1 MTSLHLL
8 AVVAHPDDAEL
19 SSGGT
24 LIKTAKHGHRTG
36 VLDLTAGEMGS
47 RGSAAIRA
55 D

>member
-1 MTSLHLL
+1 MTSLHVL

-24 LIKTAKHGHRTG
+24 LIMTAMQGHRTG

-47 RGSAAIRA
+47 RGSVAIRV